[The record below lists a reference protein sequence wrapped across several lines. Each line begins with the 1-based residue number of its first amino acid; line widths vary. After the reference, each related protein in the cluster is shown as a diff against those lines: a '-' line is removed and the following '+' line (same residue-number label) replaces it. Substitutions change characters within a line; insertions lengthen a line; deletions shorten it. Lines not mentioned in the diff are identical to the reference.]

1 MAISSLIGMIRG
13 SDKEQIKALEASRAA
28 AASAEVPD
36 EAMLRYN
43 LEMLKNMG
51 QLTPEMEQEILQ
63 EASGMRYVSTDPQ
76 LREAQMQA
84 LTNMERRGKEGLT
97 LEDRAAAEQINR
109 GVNQNARANQEAVL
123 QNMAA
128 RGQLGS
134 GGELAARMQASQSAA
149 DTGGQQGMEL
159 VRLAAAQKLQATMNA
174 GQMGG
179 DIRGQDFGEQSA
191 KAQAQD
197 MINQFNTSSRQDVQ
211 SQNVGSKNRAQQ
223 YNLDYAKDLEANR
236 VDTTNQQKA
245 INRDAY
251 TTAMDA
257 RNFKRTGIAQAGERI
272 ASAKDRQFANRVA
285 AGAELENSALK
296 AGAAI
301 ATGGASLA
309 VPGGMPSSGSAPVS
323 RGGTPGGQTQDMA
336 YSNTKKQRYGW

>member
-1 MAISSLIGMIRG
+1 MAIPLAAIGTGIGAAGNLATLIRG
-13 SDKEQIKALEASRAA
+13 SNKSLIKGLEESRQAA
-28 AASAEVPD
+28 ANIEVPD

-63 EASGMRYVSTDPQ
+63 EASGMNHISTDPQ

-159 VRLAAAQKLQATMNA
+159 ARLAAAQKLQATMNA

-179 DIRGQDFGEQSA
+179 DIRQQDFSEQSA

-197 MINQFNTSSRQDVQ
+197 MINQFNTSAKQRVQ
-211 SQNVGSKNRAQQ
+211 SANVGQKNRAQE

-236 VDTTNQQKA
+236 VNTTNQQKE
-245 INRDAY
+245 INRNAY
-251 TTAMDA
+251 LQAMNA
-257 RNFKRTGIAQAGERI
+257 RNTKRTGIANIGTDIGMAKDMNFAGRI
-272 ASAKDRQFANRVA
+272 AATSGIANSLAPMGAGSGGAKPDA
-285 AGAELENSALK
+285 AGGTTQYSQDYLK
-296 AGAAI
+296 
-301 ATGGASLA
+301 
-309 VPGGMPSSGSAPVS
+309 
-323 RGGTPGGQTQDMA
+323 
-336 YSNTKKQRYGW
+336 KK